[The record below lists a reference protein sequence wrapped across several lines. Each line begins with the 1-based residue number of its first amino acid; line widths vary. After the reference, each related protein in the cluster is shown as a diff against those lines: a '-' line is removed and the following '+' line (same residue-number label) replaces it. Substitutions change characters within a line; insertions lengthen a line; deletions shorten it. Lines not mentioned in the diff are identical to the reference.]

1 MKENDY
7 RFGNFVC
14 QLREEKGM
22 TQAELAEQLNVT
34 PAAVSKWEN
43 GESKP
48 RTEKLFELAKL
59 LGVTAEELINGERK
73 PQQPS
78 IQPTI
83 PYRPNALPSN
93 DTRFRR
99 VGAFILDALICEFA
113 GVLTMP
119 IFMALSY
126 NRGAPLSH
134 NVFLSNVFQSA
145 NLIAIILMIM
155 RDLIINGR
163 SLGKRITRITVA
175 NAVDGSRPKWYK
187 LILRNLPFFIYFV
200 DFFVL
205 IINGRSL
212 GDMLTDTFT
221 PPYIKYKGIDG
232 QPVTPN
238 HVLAQSFTTPPKKK
252 RRIFIIV
259 ICVLIGFVLLFT
271 TVFTLG
277 FNYAKKSPAYPLAI
291 EYAADSDLLS
301 QYDLTERDFVLHSYR
316 TFKQNGTPY
325 EIFGFWVK
333 GQDIYVTVTTQN
345 GETKVFFANNPS
357 EPPL

>member
-14 QLREEKGM
+14 QLREENGM

-59 LGVTAEELINGERK
+59 LGVTAEELINGEKK
-73 PQQPS
+73 PQQP
-78 IQPTI
+78 IMQPTI

-99 VGAFILDALICEFA
+99 VGAFFLDALICEFA
-113 GVLTMP
+113 GILTIP
-119 IFMALSY
+119 ISFALSSDRASLSY
-126 NRGAPLSH
+126 NL
-134 NVFLSNVFQSA
+134 FLSA
-145 NLIAIILMIM
+145 NFVAMILMVF

-187 LILRNLPFFIYFV
+187 LILRNLPFFIYFI

-232 QPVTPN
+232 QPVTSN
-238 HVLAQSFTTPPKKK
+238 HVLAQGFTTPPKKK
-252 RRIFIIV
+252 RKVFIIV

-277 FNYAKKSPAYPLAI
+277 FHHAKQSPAYPLAI
-291 EYAADSDLLS
+291 EYATVSDRLS
-301 QYDLTERDFVLHSYR
+301 QYDLTESDFTLHSYHSVR
-316 TFKQNGTPY
+316 QNGTPY

-345 GETKVFFANNPS
+345 GETKVFFANNSS
-357 EPPL
+357 EPPS